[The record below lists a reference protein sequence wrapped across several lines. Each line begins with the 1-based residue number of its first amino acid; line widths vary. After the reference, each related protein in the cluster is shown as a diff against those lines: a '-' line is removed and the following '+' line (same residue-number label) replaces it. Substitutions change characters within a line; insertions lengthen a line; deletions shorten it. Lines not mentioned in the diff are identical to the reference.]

1 MTDVLMDAEDGS
13 FVVVDARVLKTT
25 AADLILDS
33 PARHKPGTRRLRRA
47 LVHDQQDGLT
57 INFHRDYPG
66 GVTIND
72 VVELNNR
79 LGSLTISGVK
89 EISPYIKAVGAAP
102 AGGGSLV
109 LRGELMIEP
118 LTRGGDGDIPPDPVS
133 LQQLLVEMRAHVERL
148 ARRVDELEG
157 RLRPPP

>member
-1 MTDVLMDAEDGS
+1 MTDVLMDAGDGS

-33 PARHKPGTRRLRRA
+33 PARHRPNTRGLRRA

-57 INFHRDYPG
+57 INYNRDYPG

-72 VVELNNR
+72 VVDLNNR
-79 LGSLTISGVK
+79 YGKLTITGVN
-89 EISPYIKAVGAAP
+89 EISAHVKAVGAAA
-102 AGGGSLV
+102 AGGGSLT
-109 LRGELMIEP
+109 LRGELLIEP
-118 LTRGGDGDIPPDPVS
+118 PTQGGDGAIPPDPVS
-133 LQQLLVEMRAHVERL
+133 LQQLLVEMRSQVERL
-148 ARRVDELEG
+148 SRRVDELEG